1 MKLGKIKKIDLRT
14 IWASESSDFTP
25 WLAKEENIALL
36 SDAIGMDLEVESQ
49 EKNVGP
55 FRADILAR
63 DLATNHYVLIE
74 NQLEQT
80 DHNHLGQIMTYA
92 AGLDAFSIVWIA
104 KSFTEEHRAALD
116 WLNRITDENI
126 NFFGIEVEAIQ
137 IGDSLPAPQFDVV
150 AKPNGWSKSV
160 KSTTNSGALTE
171 TKIKQQEYWTEFR
184 GYVLKNG
191 SPFKVQK
198 PLPQHWTIVTLG
210 KSNFQLSLTVNSVN
224 STISINFEIS
234 GNNAK
239 FYYDS
244 MKDLY
249 EEDSKGKISPDLEWL
264 RLDDK
269 KVSMVKL
276 SQSFNFL
283 DVDSHEEQ
291 FAWFVEYVQKFI
303 KYFQPKIKALPSI
316 AK

>member
-63 DLATNHYVLIE
+63 DVATNHYVLIE

-80 DHNHLGQIMTYA
+80 NHNHLGQIMTYA
-92 AGLDAFSIVWIA
+92 AGLDAFSIIWIA

-137 IGDSLPAPQFDVV
+137 IGDSLPAPQFNVV
-150 AKPNGWSKSV
+150 AKPNDWSKII
-160 KSTTNSGALTE
+160 KSNTNSESLTE

-184 GYVLKNG
+184 DYVLKNG

-198 PLPQHWTIVTLG
+198 PLPQHWTNVAIG
-210 KSNFQLSLTVNSVN
+210 RSYFYLSLNVNSVN
-224 STISINFEIS
+224 GTISINFEMS
-234 GNNAK
+234 GANAK
-239 FYYDS
+239 SNYATLREKFED
-244 MKDLY
+244 
-249 EEDSKGKISPDLEWL
+249 DSKSNISANLDWL

-269 KVSMVKL
+269 KISMVKL
-276 SQSFNFL
+276 SKSFNFL
-283 DVDSHEEQ
+283 DIDSREEQ

-303 KYFQPKIKALPSI
+303 KYFQPKIKTLP
-316 AK
+316 

>member
-63 DLATNHYVLIE
+63 DLVANHYVLIE

-80 DHNHLGQIMTYA
+80 NHNHLGQIMTYA
-92 AGLDAFSIVWIA
+92 AGLDAFSIIWIA

-126 NFFGIEVEAIQ
+126 NFFGVEVAIIQ
-137 IGDSLPAPQFDVV
+137 IGDSLPAPQFNVV
-150 AKPNGWSKSV
+150 AKPNDWSKSI
-160 KSTTNSGALTE
+160 KSTTSSGNLTE

-184 GYVLKNG
+184 DYVLKNG

-198 PLPQHWTIVTLG
+198 PLPQHWTNVAIG
-210 KSNFQLSLTVNSVN
+210 RSYFYLSLNVNSVN
-224 STISINFEIS
+224 GTISINFEMS
-234 GNNAK
+234 GAK
-239 FYYDS
+239 AKSNYATLKEKFED
-244 MKDLY
+244 
-249 EEDSKGKISPDLEWL
+249 DSKSNISADLDWL

-269 KVSMVKL
+269 KISMVKL
-276 SQSFNFL
+276 SKSFNFL
-283 DVDSHEEQ
+283 DIDSREEQ

-303 KYFQPKIKALPSI
+303 KYFQPKIKTLP
-316 AK
+316 

>member
-74 NQLEQT
+74 NQIEQT

-184 GYVLKNG
+184 DYVLKNG

-244 MKDLY
+244 MKELY
-249 EEDSKGKISPDLEWL
+249 GEESKSKISPTLEWL

-291 FAWFVEYVQKFI
+291 FAWFVEYVQKFV

-316 AK
+316 VK

>member
-63 DLATNHYVLIE
+63 DLVANHYVLIE

-80 DHNHLGQIMTYA
+80 NHNHLGQIMTYA
-92 AGLDAFSIVWIA
+92 AGLDAFSIIWIA

-126 NFFGIEVEAIQ
+126 NFFGVEVAIIQ
-137 IGDSLPAPQFDVV
+137 IGDSLPAPQFNVV
-150 AKPNGWSKSV
+150 AKPNDWSKSI
-160 KSTTNSGALTE
+160 KSTTSSGNLTE

-184 GYVLKNG
+184 DYVLKNG

-198 PLPQHWTIVTLG
+198 PLPQHWTNVAIG
-210 KSNFQLSLTVNSVN
+210 RSYFYLSLNVNSVN
-224 STISINFEIS
+224 GTISINFEMS
-234 GNNAK
+234 GANAK
-239 FYYDS
+239 SNYATLKEKFED
-244 MKDLY
+244 
-249 EEDSKGKISPDLEWL
+249 DSKSNISADLDWL

-269 KVSMVKL
+269 KISMVKL
-276 SQSFNFL
+276 SKSFNFL
-283 DVDSHEEQ
+283 DIDSREEQ

-303 KYFQPKIKALPSI
+303 KYFQPKIKTLP
-316 AK
+316 

>member
-63 DLATNHYVLIE
+63 DLVANHYVLIE

-80 DHNHLGQIMTYA
+80 NHNHLGQIMTYA
-92 AGLDAFSIVWIA
+92 AGLDAFSIIWIA

-126 NFFGIEVEAIQ
+126 NFFGVEVAIIQ
-137 IGDSLPAPQFDVV
+137 IGDSLPAPQFNVV
-150 AKPNGWSKSV
+150 AKPNDWSKSI
-160 KSTTNSGALTE
+160 KSTTSSGNLTE

-184 GYVLKNG
+184 DYVLKNG

-198 PLPQHWTIVTLG
+198 PLPQHWTNVAIG
-210 KSNFQLSLTVNSVN
+210 RSYFYLSLNVNSVN
-224 STISINFEIS
+224 GTISINFEMS
-234 GNNAK
+234 GANAK
-239 FYYDS
+239 SNYATLREKFED
-244 MKDLY
+244 
-249 EEDSKGKISPDLEWL
+249 DSKSNISANLDWL

-269 KVSMVKL
+269 KISMVKL
-276 SQSFNFL
+276 SKSFNFL
-283 DVDSHEEQ
+283 DIDSREEQ

-303 KYFQPKIKALPSI
+303 KYFQPKIKTLP
-316 AK
+316 

>member
-63 DLATNHYVLIE
+63 DLVANHYVLIE

-80 DHNHLGQIMTYA
+80 NHNHLGQIMTYA
-92 AGLDAFSIVWIA
+92 AGLDAFSIIWIA

-126 NFFGIEVEAIQ
+126 NFFGVEVAIIQ
-137 IGDSLPAPQFDVV
+137 IGDSLPAPQFNVV
-150 AKPNGWSKSV
+150 AKPNDWSKSI
-160 KSTTNSGALTE
+160 KSTTSSGNLTE

-184 GYVLKNG
+184 DYVLKNG

-198 PLPQHWTIVTLG
+198 PLPQHWTNVAIG
-210 KSNFQLSLTVNSVN
+210 RSYFYLSLNVNSVN
-224 STISINFEIS
+224 GTISINFEMS
-234 GNNAK
+234 GVNAK
-239 FYYDS
+239 SNYATLREKFED
-244 MKDLY
+244 
-249 EEDSKGKISPDLEWL
+249 DSKSNISADLDWL

-269 KVSMVKL
+269 KISMVKL
-276 SQSFNFL
+276 SKSFNFL
-283 DVDSHEEQ
+283 DIDSREEQ

-303 KYFQPKIKALPSI
+303 KYFQPKIKTLP
-316 AK
+316 